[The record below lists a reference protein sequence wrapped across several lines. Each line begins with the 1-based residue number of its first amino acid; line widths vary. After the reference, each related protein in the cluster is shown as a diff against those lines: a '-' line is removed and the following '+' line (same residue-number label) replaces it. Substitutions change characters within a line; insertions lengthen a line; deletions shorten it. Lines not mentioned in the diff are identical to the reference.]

1 MAGKALMTAAQ
12 RAIELARD
20 PALRAK
26 ALELARKSANVA
38 IPTDGPQLTK
48 YVQSGPAP
56 AAVVLGGFARAGVN
70 PDAFFDDIIEAESDQ
85 RTRIVLESLRKQYR
99 QTQQLLDSESKIRD
113 VSSVEDRLHAQAV
126 LVWARRQFGANPQ
139 AVREAHSFLR
149 AFVAMDSKVLADEL
163 IVNQPLFRV

>member
-1 MAGKALMTAAQ
+1 MAASALTTAAR
-12 RAIELARD
+12 RALKLTRD

-26 ALELARKSANVA
+26 ALELASKGANAV
-38 IPTDGPQLTK
+38 IPTDDQKLTK
-48 YVQSGPAP
+48 YVESGPAP

-70 PDAFFDDIIEAESDQ
+70 PDSFFDDIIEAESDQ
-85 RTRIVLESLRKQYR
+85 RTRVVLESLRKQYR
-99 QTQQLLDSESKIRD
+99 ETQRLLDSESKIRD

-126 LVWARRQFGANPQ
+126 LVWARRQFGANAQ

-163 IVNQPLFRV
+163 IVNQPLFRA